1 MKITIRSWF
10 GAELEVIEDVKHSD
24 MTGIGND
31 MCGFSIKNKS
41 FDIETTTP
49 SYFKD
54 VLHDR
59 LKENKDINFFVKE
72 QKQKIS
78 YNLLAFYNE

>member
-24 MTGIGND
+24 MTRIGNI

-41 FDIETTTP
+41 FDIETYG
-49 SYFKD
+49 SHSFKN

-72 QKQKIS
+72 EKKNIS
-78 YNLLAFYNE
+78 YSLLAFYNE

>member
-10 GAELEVIEDVKHSD
+10 GAELEVIEDISYAN
-24 MTGIGND
+24 MTGIGDD
-31 MCGFSIKNKS
+31 MCRFSIKNKS
-41 FDIETTTP
+41 FDIETTAP
-49 SYFKD
+49 SYFKE

-72 QKQKIS
+72 EKKNIS
-78 YNLLAFYNE
+78 YSLLAFYNE